1 MTFLWNLE
9 LKNHASETLNLLFK
23 TISFIQDYPPETM
36 YLAPQCFKSYIP
48 SYILQTFFVILKYTV
63 FD

>member
-23 TISFIQDYPPETM
+23 TISFIQDYPPKTM
-36 YLAPQCFKSYIP
+36 HLASQCFKSYIP
-48 SYILQTFFVILKYTV
+48 SYILQTFFCYFKIYC
-63 FD
+63 F